1 MNMRVLLYFFLVV
14 LLIQCETPTDEV
26 EETNSIESYCIT
38 GDCIVRLY
46 TEENPDENGYHHI
59 YRTFGGTFPPR
70 FDLNI
75 ESSLMKDKYVYNN
88 VYNVFSYFS
97 SKWNYTVDNIVFSLP
112 LYNPFQSLY
121 VYDGMIPIRDTIVTI
136 DYFKGEIYP
145 VVQETRVY
153 HSLKDDVLY
162 SKKIIPLFKEMIG
175 DTMTVYSDTS
185 FDSKIHIL
193 DSIKIVIHEN

>member
-1 MNMRVLLYFFLVV
+1 VKIVFSFIIT
-14 LLIQCETPTDEV
+14 LLIIGCQSSTEDIEELKYENSFCENENCWV
-26 EETNSIESYCIT
+26 K
-38 GDCIVRLY
+38 LY

-162 SKKIIPLFKEMIG
+162 SKKIIPLFEEMVD
-175 DTMTVYSDTS
+175 DTMTIYSDTS

-193 DSIKIVIHEN
+193 DSIKIVIHNN

>member
-1 MNMRVLLYFFLVV
+1 MIMRVLLYFFLVV

-38 GDCIVRLY
+38 GDCIVMLY

-59 YRTFGGTFPPR
+59 YRKFGGTYPPR

-97 SKWNYTVDNIVFSLP
+97 SKWNYTIDNIVFSLP

-121 VYDGMIPIRDTIVTI
+121 SYNGIIPIRDTIVTI

-162 SKKIIPLFKEMIG
+162 SKKIIPLFEEMIG

-193 DSIKIVIHEN
+193 DSSKIVIHEN

>member
-1 MNMRVLLYFFLVV
+1 MKIVFSFIIT
-14 LLIQCETPTDEV
+14 LLIIGCQSSTEDIEELKYENSFCENENCWV
-26 EETNSIESYCIT
+26 K
-38 GDCIVRLY
+38 LY

-162 SKKIIPLFKEMIG
+162 SKKIIPLFEEMVD
-175 DTMTVYSDTS
+175 DTMTIYSDTS

-193 DSIKIVIHEN
+193 DSIKIVIHNN

>member
-1 MNMRVLLYFFLVV
+1 MKIVFSFIIT
-14 LLIQCETPTDEV
+14 LLIIGCQSSTEDIEELKYENSFCENENCWV
-26 EETNSIESYCIT
+26 K
-38 GDCIVRLY
+38 LY

-162 SKKIIPLFKEMIG
+162 SKKIIPLFEEMVD
-175 DTMTVYSDTS
+175 DTMTIYSETS

-193 DSIKIVIHEN
+193 DSIKIVIHNN